1 MSGSHLAF
9 FSNVL
14 VLNLVL
20 EGYKILLFSMNC
32 ISCITRQ
39 LGKGGDVDVNPSVI
53 CCTISALPS
62 FARSYAV

>member
-9 FSNVL
+9 FSNVS

-20 EGYKILLFSMNC
+20 EGYKILLFSMN
-32 ISCITRQ
+32 CITRQ

-53 CCTISALPS
+53 CCTISAVWL
-62 FARSYAV
+62 